1 MAILRNMSACSYFA
15 DTILSALLKK
25 ELLAIGLNESL
36 HFVYS
41 DLLNTGIYIMNLSPP
56 LTVTKTTELSLELP
70 LEIFLAV

>member
-25 ELLAIGLNESL
+25 ELLAIGLNEPL

-41 DLLNTGIYIMNLSPP
+41 VLLNTCIYIMNLSPP
-56 LTVTKTTELSLELP
+56 LTVTHTVGVSLELP
-70 LEIFLAV
+70 NEVFLAV